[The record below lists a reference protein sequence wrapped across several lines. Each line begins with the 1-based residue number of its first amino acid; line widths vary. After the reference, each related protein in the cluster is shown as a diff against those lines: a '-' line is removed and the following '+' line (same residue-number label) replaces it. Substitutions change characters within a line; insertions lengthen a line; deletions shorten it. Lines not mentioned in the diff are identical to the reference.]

1 MTYNNAKI
9 KNFTFVVTKTLL
21 SIINHYGAVIEEGIG
36 LKDDEKLLLSNL
48 KIPIQKE
55 SPVDRQLRAKNPTK
69 HPNGPR
75 VEQQ

>member
-55 SPVDRQLRAKNPTK
+55 SLVDRQLRAKNPTK
-69 HPNGPR
+69 HPNGLR
-75 VEQQ
+75 AEQQ